1 LSNNESHGPSRR
13 SFLGKLALGIGGLA
27 AAGSAFAAVR
37 SLVPNVLYEPSKK
50 VKAGLPEFI
59 PDGVTLVKE
68 ARAYVFKKS
77 SGGKTQFYCMSAVC
91 THLGCI
97 VQYVGKDEAEAT
109 PASTSAPNIRIGFS
123 CPCHGSQ
130 FSVDG
135 SVVAGPAPKNL
146 PWLALSVSPDD
157 GQLVVDTGTQVD
169 KESSLLVLDT
179 SNQNI
184 KRA

>member
-1 LSNNESHGPSRR
+1 MSNTEYHEPTRR
-13 SFLGKLALGIGGLA
+13 SFLGKLALGVGGIA

-50 VKAGLPEFI
+50 VKAGLPGFI

-77 SGGKTQFYCMSAVC
+77 AGEKTEFYCMSAVC
-91 THLGCI
+91 THLGCM
-97 VQYVGKDEAEAT
+97 VQYVGKEESEPVT
-109 PASTSAPNIRIGFS
+109 TNKPRVGFS

-130 FSVDG
+130 FSLDG
-135 SVVAGPAPKNL
+135 AVVAGPAPKNL

-169 KESSLLVLDT
+169 REKSLLVWDP
-179 SNQNI
+179 SQQNI
-184 KRA
+184 RKV

>member
-1 LSNNESHGPSRR
+1 MSNNESHDPSRR
-13 SFLGKLALGIGGLA
+13 SFLGKLALGIGGIA

-77 SGGKTQFYCMSAVC
+77 SGGKTQFYCMSAIC

-97 VQYVGKDEAEAT
+97 VQYVGKEEAELA
-109 PASTSAPNIRIGFS
+109 PTSASAAKPRIGFS

-135 SVVAGPAPKNL
+135 AIVAGPAPKNL

-169 KESSLLVLDT
+169 REKSLLVWDP
-179 SNQNI
+179 SQQNI
-184 KRA
+184 RKV